1 MYFCQCQAGFAA
13 KKSIFPILSSRIG
26 SDKIAIYFYNLTS
39 IIMTEYDILKG
50 LRHSEQLVVEHKDT
64 AAVYGSGA
72 LEVFATPAMIALMEK
87 TCLMAV
93 YDKVGEGN
101 TTVGI
106 AVNIKHLKASPVG
119 ATIRCEAELVE
130 VDRRRLVFAVKCFEG
145 DTLIGEGIHERFVVE
160 SAKFMAKL

>member
-1 MYFCQCQAGFAA
+1 MEYN
-13 KKSIFPILSSRIG
+13 
-26 SDKIAIYFYNLTS
+26 NLT
-39 IIMTEYDILKG
+39 G

-93 YDKVGEGN
+93 YDKIGEGT

-106 AVNIKHLKASPVG
+106 AVNITHLKASPVG
-119 ATIRCEAELVE
+119 TTIRCDAELTE
-130 VDRRRLVFAVKCFEG
+130 VDRRRLVFTVKCFEG
-145 DTLIGEGIHERFVVE
+145 ETLIGEGIHERFVVD
-160 SAKFMAKL
+160 SAKFMGKL

>member
-1 MYFCQCQAGFAA
+1 MTCNNLRFSASQCFPS
-13 KKSIFPILSSRIG
+13 KKQLDNILPVPSLKPKTLKMT
-26 SDKIAIYFYNLTS
+26 DYNN
-39 IIMTEYDILKG
+39 LKG

-87 TCLMAV
+87 TCLMSV
-93 YDKVGEGN
+93 CDKIGEGN

-119 ATIRCEAELVE
+119 STIRCETELVE
-130 VDRRRLVFAVKCFEG
+130 VDRRRLVFAVKCYEG
-145 DTLIGEGIHERFVVE
+145 ENLIGEGIHERFVVE